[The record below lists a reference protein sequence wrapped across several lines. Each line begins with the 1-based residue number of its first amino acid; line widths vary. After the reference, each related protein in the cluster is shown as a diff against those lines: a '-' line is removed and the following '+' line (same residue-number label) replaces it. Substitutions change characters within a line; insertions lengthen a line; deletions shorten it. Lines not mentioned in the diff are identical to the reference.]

1 MHILVIIY
9 YLLRCPLADFP
20 SYRFTKNHKRAS
32 VLLSDMQQSLVSALV
47 SPSTTS
53 ETAGTAS
60 ASYYSVTPITPSLSG
75 KISPPPSSSKTHLA
89 FQVQPP
95 PQRNMSTSLLDDSD
109 DESFGESGADAG
121 GDNTVRLVPVMV
133 PDSKDGPIVGVMQQE
148 KEKPKVDDD
157 DEWNW

>member
-1 MHILVIIY
+1 
-9 YLLRCPLADFP
+9 
-20 SYRFTKNHKRAS
+20 
-32 VLLSDMQQSLVSALV
+32 
-47 SPSTTS
+47 
-53 ETAGTAS
+53 
-60 ASYYSVTPITPSLSG
+60 
-75 KISPPPSSSKTHLA
+75 
-89 FQVQPP
+89 
-95 PQRNMSTSLLDDSD
+95 MSTSLLDDSD